1 MPLLDAFQEV
11 GNTIRVGDPWLAK
24 IDVSLP
30 SFLAREDLP
39 PIELPFQHVLPE
51 VVVPRKETASSR
63 LSLEV
68 EIDQFHFEKDKKER
82 ADPIIQLPDS
92 EDELDR
98 HSAAHSPRLI
108 VACVDPSSNE
118 DEEMEI
124 NPRKG
129 LNCLLAGSKKWG
141 SSKEV
146 PKSQVPANLPPP
158 PSPLPITIVGLLPY
172 LDLKKKRKVQEVK
185 EGEVVPLKGS
195 K

>member
-1 MPLLDAFQEV
+1 M
-11 GNTIRVGDPWLAK
+11 
-24 IDVSLP
+24 
-30 SFLAREDLP
+30 
-39 PIELPFQHVLPE
+39 PE

-129 LNCLLAGSKKWG
+129 LNCLLAGSKK
-141 SSKEV
+141 
-146 PKSQVPANLPPP
+146 
-158 PSPLPITIVGLLPY
+158 
-172 LDLKKKRKVQEVK
+172 
-185 EGEVVPLKGS
+185 
-195 K
+195 

>member
-1 MPLLDAFQEV
+1 M
-11 GNTIRVGDPWLAK
+11 
-24 IDVSLP
+24 
-30 SFLAREDLP
+30 
-39 PIELPFQHVLPE
+39 PE
-51 VVVPRKETASSR
+51 VAVLREETAFPR

-68 EIDQFHFEKDKKER
+68 EIDQLHFKKDKEER

-108 VACVDPSSNE
+108 VARVDPGSDE

-124 NPRKG
+124 NLRKG
-129 LNCLLAGSKKWG
+129 LKGLLAGRKKWG

-146 PKSQVPANLPPP
+146 PKSQVLANLPSPH
-158 PSPLPITIVGLLPY
+158 PLPITTVGLLPY
-172 LDLKKKRKVQEVK
+172 LDLKKKRKVQEVE
-185 EGEVVPLKGS
+185 EGEVVPLRGS

>member
-1 MPLLDAFQEV
+1 M
-11 GNTIRVGDPWLAK
+11 
-24 IDVSLP
+24 
-30 SFLAREDLP
+30 
-39 PIELPFQHVLPE
+39 PE
-51 VVVPRKETASSR
+51 VAVLREETAFPR

-68 EIDQFHFEKDKKER
+68 EIDQLHFKKDKEER

-108 VACVDPSSNE
+108 VARVDPGSDE

-124 NPRKG
+124 NLRKG
-129 LNCLLAGSKKWG
+129 LKGLLAGRKKWG

-146 PKSQVPANLPPP
+146 PKSQVLANLPSPH
-158 PSPLPITIVGLLPY
+158 PLPITTVGLLPY
-172 LDLKKKRKVQEVK
+172 LDLKKKRKVQEVE
-185 EGEVVPLKGS
+185 EGEVVSLKGS